1 MVFGVNKSIQWI
13 GILAWIIVAAV
24 ARRTSWDFTPILP
37 SICALTLVALFRSAL
52 LGLLGGAF
60 IGAMLAGPSS
70 LFAPI
75 YLFNDL
81 LLPALQSRW
90 NLCVLIF
97 TLIMGGFVGLLDYG
111 GGVTSLVMRLSQRGK
126 ALSTRMEWLTFG
138 LGFGCFFDGL
148 ANSMLVGSTMRP
160 LMDQTKGSR
169 SRLAYIA
176 DSTSSPVACIAFFST
191 WIAYQL
197 SMIQEGLSSAGIDA
211 NPYLVFLS
219 SIPGNYYCWF
229 TLALVAIAIH
239 RNWNPVH
246 PAEDF
251 IDPNTQEAQTP
262 ESTFPIALS
271 TVWVPLLFL
280 ITALPLS
287 LWLSGRAA
295 LAQSEPSHW
304 VDTLAAADTAMVM
317 VLVGL
322 GAAVIAATLYPR
334 NAAVSSTEAFR
345 RGMFKMISPA
355 LILIGAWALSGSLKE
370 LDAGTWIGGL
380 LAGNIPGWLLPALVF
395 VTGSTISFLTGT
407 SWGTMGILVPL
418 AIPLGAAAGT
428 DPGALEGIGTAV
440 LAAAFSGAVFGDHCS
455 PISDTTIVSS
465 LAAGV
470 SPFEHVRTQLPFAF
484 TAAAIAIVPG
494 FLLAGTLGLLWPGLL
509 AGFMA
514 LFILMIFLPKR
525 ARCASIKTY

>member
-1 MVFGVNKSIQWI
+1 MNKSIQWI
-13 GILAWIIVAAV
+13 GILVWIAVAAV
-24 ARRTSWDFTPILP
+24 SRQADWGFTPILP
-37 SICALTLVALFRSAL
+37 SICALTLVVLFRSAL

-60 IGAMLAGPSS
+60 IGAMLAGPSI
-70 LFAPI
+70 LVAPV

-90 NLCVLIF
+90 NLCVLMF
-97 TLIMGGFVGLLDYG
+97 TLIMGGFVGILDYG
-111 GGVTSLVMRLSQRGK
+111 GGVSSLVMRLTRRGK
-126 ALSTRMEWLTFG
+126 AGAKRMEWLTFG

-160 LMDQTKGSR
+160 MIDKTKGSR
-169 SRLAYIA
+169 SRLAYIV
-176 DSTSSPVACIAFFST
+176 DSTSSPIACLAFFST

-197 SMIQEGLSSAGIDA
+197 SMIQEGLTSAGIEA

-229 TLALVAIAIH
+229 TLALVAIVIR

-246 PAEDF
+246 PTENCSDSKSLE
-251 IDPNTQEAQTP
+251 TKKL
-262 ESTFPIALS
+262 ESTSEVALS
-271 TVWVPLLFL
+271 SVWGPLLFL
-280 ITALPLS
+280 IAALPLS
-287 LWLSGRAA
+287 LWLSGRSA
-295 LAQSEPSHW
+295 LAESEQSHW
-304 VDTLAAADTAMVM
+304 VDTLAAADTALVL

-322 GAAVIAATLYPR
+322 GASFLAAILYPR
-334 NAAVSSTEAFR
+334 SAAMSSTEAFR
-345 RGMFKMISPA
+345 RGMLKMTSPA

-380 LAGNIPGWLLPALVF
+380 LAGNIPGWFLPALVF

-407 SWGTMGILVPL
+407 SWGTMGILIPL

-428 DPGALEGIGTAV
+428 DPEALEGIGTAV

-470 SPFEHVRTQLPFAF
+470 TPLEHVRTQLPFAF
-484 TAAAIAIVPG
+484 TAAAIAIFPG
-494 FLLAGTLGLLWPGLL
+494 FLLAGALGSLWPGLL
-509 AGFMA
+509 AGFITLIA
-514 LFILMIFLPKR
+514 FSIVLPKR
-525 ARCASIKTY
+525 KRCEAIKTH